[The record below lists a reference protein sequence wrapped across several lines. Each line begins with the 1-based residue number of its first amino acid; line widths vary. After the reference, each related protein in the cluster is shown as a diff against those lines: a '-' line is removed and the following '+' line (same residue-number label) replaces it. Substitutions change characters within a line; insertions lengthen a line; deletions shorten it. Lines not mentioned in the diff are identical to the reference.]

1 MITNH
6 DRSRY
11 IGASDTSFVVGNW
24 ETDTFYKWWQSKM
37 GLNFR
42 PRFNNRYTLAGT
54 FYEHALLD
62 TIPLVEKDKQIVIPE
77 LHLRVNYDGN
87 VGNKIIEVKTF
98 KDDKE
103 FKVSK
108 TYWRQAQVEMYAM
121 GSKELVFLAYPL
133 SEEHYRNYFIPID
146 KSKRIFIPCEYDP
159 GFIREYLP
167 KLKYMGMCLEKGMWP
182 IKRNYERWLHEEHIK
197 QTS

>member
-1 MITNH
+1 MIKNQ

-24 ETDTFYKWWQSKM
+24 ETDTFFKWWQSKM

-42 PRFNNRYTLAGT
+42 PKFQNRYTLAGT

-62 TIPLVEKDKQIVIPE
+62 TIPLVEKDKQIIIPE

-87 VGNKIIEVKTF
+87 VGDKIIEVKTF

-121 GSKELVFLAYPL
+121 GSKELTFLAYPL
-133 SEEHYRNYFIPID
+133 SEEHYKNYFIPID
-146 KSKRIFIPCEYDP
+146 KRKRIFIPCEYDP
-159 GFIREYLP
+159 QFIREYLP
-167 KLKYMGMCLEKGMWP
+167 KLKYMGMCMEHGRFP
-182 IKRNYERWLHEEHIK
+182 IKRDYERWLHEEHIK